1 MTGGAKGD
9 DPVWMT
15 SAMLKAYAHPLRRR
29 ILKLLARH
37 DHMRAADIAA
47 ELDVPANRVS
57 FHLRALADAGLIA
70 EAPEH
75 ARDRRDRVWTAVRG
89 AMSVG
94 DPEHPVAD
102 EELGGAVV
110 QAVAAEHQDLLQRVV
125 AWAPEYY
132 GGRSPGI
139 RAVFQQRTT
148 RLTEAEFAALLQEFD
163 EAFERAEAAHD
174 ENDPDGRFWQVDI
187 VAADDTI

>member
-1 MTGGAKGD
+1 MTGAQGD

-15 SAMLKAYAHPLRRR
+15 SAMLKAYSHPLRRR
-29 ILKLLARH
+29 ILKVLARH

-47 ELDVPANRVS
+47 ELDVPANSVS
-57 FHLRALADAGLIA
+57 FHLRTLADADLIK

-75 ARDRRDRVWTAVRG
+75 ARDRRDRVWTPVRG

-110 QAVAAEHQDLLQRVV
+110 QAIAAEHQDLLQRVV

-148 RLTEAEFAALLQEFD
+148 RLTEAEFEALLNEF
-163 EAFERAEAAHD
+163 EAAFERAEAAHVD
-174 ENDPDGRFWQVDI
+174 GDPDARFWQVDI